1 MGSNNLKKQKTT
13 ITDELE
19 IYNERIQKVKTED
32 KLSFLYSQFEDTI
45 FLKNITLA
53 QYNEL
58 LFKFNNKV
66 KSITKDSFSI
76 NNKKVYYSTID
87 QKQYQEFIKQLIQKA
102 NPAVQEESKN
112 ECVHFLS
119 VLYEHLSN
127 YNPDYDGFIQKEGV
141 YKISLIPLGL
151 LFCKAT
157 QFEKL
162 KFFFDFY
169 KVENTLVIDSYIN
182 YLLKH
187 LVFISTYSLSYF
199 VCEKNQ
205 FDFNEV
211 CEDRVND
218 YDKNI
223 NEKRYLSLF
232 ARVNERNKLLN
243 IVEYLIFGY
252 NFAELNDENI
262 KKIQLCQL
270 TWDSFFDIYKNKH
283 NEFWIF
289 SSFLIRDF
297 ISSHYSKNVV

>member
-1 MGSNNLKKQKTT
+1 MGSSNLKKQKTT

-19 IYNERIQKVKTED
+19 IYNERIQNVKTED
-32 KLSFLYSQFEDTI
+32 TMSFLYSQFEDTI

-58 LFKFNNKV
+58 LFRFNNKV
-66 KSITKDSFSI
+66 KNITKDSFNI
-76 NNKKVYYSTID
+76 NNKKVYYSIID
-87 QKQYQEFIKQLIQKA
+87 QKQYQEFIKQLMQKA

-112 ECVHFLS
+112 ECIHFLS

-127 YNPDYDGFIQKEGV
+127 YDSDYNGNIQKEGL

-169 KVENTLVIDSYIN
+169 KVQDTLVIDSYIN

-218 YDKNI
+218 DDKNI

-243 IVEYLIFGY
+243 IVEYLIIGY
-252 NFAELNDENI
+252 NFAQLNGELNNI
-262 KKIQLCQL
+262 KLYQLSWQ
-270 TWDSFFDIYKNKH
+270 SFFDIYKTKH

-297 ISSHYSKNVV
+297 IRSHYSKNVVV